1 MADWT
6 VIYRIS
12 DGAILGCGTV
22 LPAELPVGSA
32 TKVYLTR
39 PDQGTRWDPATLDF
53 VAVPPPVRVD
63 RLQDALTHPALA
75 TVWPRL
81 TIAQRIALRRWLVWL
96 LGSRRYREAGE
107 EVGIDVQPSWPTDPT
122 QVVE

>member
-6 VIYRIS
+6 AIYRVS
-12 DGAILGCGTV
+12 DGALLGCGTV
-22 LPAELPVGSA
+22 LPAALPVGSA
-32 TKVYLTR
+32 TKVYPGR

-53 VAVPPPVRVD
+53 VPVPPPVRVD

-81 TIAQRIALRRWLVWL
+81 TAAQRIALRRWLVWL
-96 LGSRRYREAGE
+96 LGSRRYREE
-107 EVGIDVQPSWPTDPT
+107 LEDVTLDPPEAWPTDPT
-122 QVVE
+122 RVVE